1 MWVQERYHLARRALI
16 IYQSDG
22 LIKTFQFFELIVL
35 GFGSEDIGVA
45 LPLKRSMVVSK
56 IHLTTK
62 LTYQNSR
69 HQSQWHC
76 IQ

>member
-1 MWVQERYHLARRALI
+1 MKERYHLARRAPI

-45 LPLKRSMVVSK
+45 LSLKRSMVVSK

-76 IQ
+76 IR